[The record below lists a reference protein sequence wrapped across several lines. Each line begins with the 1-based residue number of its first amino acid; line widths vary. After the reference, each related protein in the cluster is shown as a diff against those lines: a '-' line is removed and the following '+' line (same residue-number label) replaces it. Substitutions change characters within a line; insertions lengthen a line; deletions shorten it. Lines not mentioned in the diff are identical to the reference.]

1 MLNIL
6 AGVALETGGDYS
18 DQAPLQIGGADYGGL
33 ANRETKSATEVPLST
48 KASVDQL
55 GNAGDE
61 GWFSLFSSFSHKHNF

>member
-6 AGVALETGGDYS
+6 AGAALETGSDYS
-18 DQAPLQIGGADYGGL
+18 GQAPLQIGGADNGGL
-33 ANRETKSATEVPLST
+33 ANRETKSATEVPRST

-61 GWFSLFSSFSHKHNF
+61 GWSSLLSSLSQKHIF